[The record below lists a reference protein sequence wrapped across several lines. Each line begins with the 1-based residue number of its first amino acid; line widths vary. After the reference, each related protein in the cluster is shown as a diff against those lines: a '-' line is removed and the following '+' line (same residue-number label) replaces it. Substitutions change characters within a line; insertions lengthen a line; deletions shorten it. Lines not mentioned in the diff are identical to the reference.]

1 MTATARVLRR
11 ALTAALAVATGL
23 AVFLL
28 GPASA
33 SAASSVPID
42 IGAGFTT
49 NPSGPL
55 ITITKLIP
63 GGSSSAVVGV
73 RNLSNA
79 SADIALQLTNVH
91 DDEHGCTK
99 SEALVDTTCDD
110 PGPGEG
116 DLGADLVFTIDEGT
130 AKTGPFTNTWTGSAA
145 TLVSAA
151 TDISAAIPATS
162 DRWLR
167 ITVSLPFATGNETQ
181 TDTFG
186 FGIQVDLTGLGT
198 VVVPAAATSTA
209 TSTAPSTGTATT
221 PTTPTS
227 GSNAG
232 SGASSSHGVGG
243 VSASN
248 SGGSNGAGGQS
259 AGGTGLA
266 STGVNVV
273 LMTLIGALL
282 ILCGFLL
289 LQRRRGAREN

>member
-11 ALTAALAVATGL
+11 ATTVALAAATGL

-33 SAASSVPID
+33 SAAGGVPID

-55 ITITKLIP
+55 LTVSKLIP

-79 SADIALQLTNVH
+79 SADIDLQLINVH

-99 SEALVDTTCDD
+99 SEALVDHTCDD
-110 PGPGEG
+110 PGLGEG
-116 DLGADLVFTIDEGT
+116 DMANALVFTIDEGD
-130 AKTGPFTNTWTGSAA
+130 AKAGPFTQTWTGSAA
-145 TLVSAA
+145 TLVAAA
-151 TDISAAIPATS
+151 TDISASIPATS
-162 DRWLR
+162 DRWLQ

-198 VVVPAAATSTA
+198 VVVPAAVGGTST
-209 TSTAPSTGTATT
+209 TSSTATT
-221 PTTPTS
+221 PSAPHS
-227 GSNAG
+227 SISNAG
-232 SGASSSHGVGG
+232 SGSSSQGVGG

-248 SGGSNGAGGQS
+248 SGGSTGHSGQS
-259 AGGTGLA
+259 AGGQGLA

-273 LMTLIGALL
+273 LLTLIGAVL
-282 ILCGFLL
+282 IFCGFLL
-289 LQRRRGAREN
+289 LQRRRGAREH

>member
-11 ALTAALAVATGL
+11 ALTVALAITAGL

-33 SAASSVPID
+33 SAAGGVPID
-42 IGAGFTT
+42 IGSGFTT

-55 ITITKLIP
+55 ITLTNLIP

-79 SADIALQLTNVH
+79 SADIALQLINVH

-99 SEALVDTTCDD
+99 SEALVDTTCGD
-110 PGPGEG
+110 PGLGEG
-116 DLGADLVFTIDEGT
+116 DLGADLVFTVDEGAT
-130 AKTGPFTNTWTGSAA
+130 KTGPFTNTWTGSAA

-198 VVVPAAATSTA
+198 VVVPAAVGGTST
-209 TSTAPSTGTATT
+209 SSSTGTT
-221 PTTPTS
+221 PSAPHS
-227 GSNAG
+227 SISNAG
-232 SGASSSHGVGG
+232 SGSSSSSSQGVGG

-248 SGGSNGAGGQS
+248 SGGSSGHSGQS
-259 AGGTGLA
+259 AGGQGLA
-266 STGVNVV
+266 STGVNIA
-273 LMTLIGALL
+273 LLTMIGALL
-282 ILCGFLL
+282 VLCGFLL
-289 LQRRRGAREN
+289 LQRRRGAREH